1 MAYDVVLRQAK
12 VRDEVLELGDE
23 QGVVPELDAGVGLVA
38 QVRRAATADLL
49 VEDDGDAV
57 RGGEVEEGRVRGRA
71 DARPA
76 VQDDERGRR
85 RRRREV
91 AGDLVPGP
99 QGLAR
104 GGVVEVGFTFVCC
117 GGHCSILGSGEYRL
131 ACGQAAF
138 IQRQEFEFELGGC
151 GLPRVCVWALVV
163 FSEPARAAAL
173 QTCMSGTVKAKES
186 SAFRPYRKIYQRS
199 NINCCGATMG
209 DAPTAPI
216 TGNIAVNSCSGCIWQ
231 SHSDINFAETQQFA
245 SFLNTTEPKLI

>member
-1 MAYDVVLRQAK
+1 MADDVVLLQAK

-91 AGDLVPGP
+91 AGDLVPGL
-99 QGLAR
+99 QGLVR

-131 ACGQAAF
+131 ACGWAAF
-138 IQRQEFEFELGGC
+138 IQRRNRNWNWNLGDVGFQSTCSRGVC
-151 GLPRVCVWALVV
+151 GRWEDSPSLRAPPRCRLACLV
-163 FSEPARAAAL
+163 L
-173 QTCMSGTVKAKES
+173 
-186 SAFRPYRKIYQRS
+186 
-199 NINCCGATMG
+199 
-209 DAPTAPI
+209 
-216 TGNIAVNSCSGCIWQ
+216 
-231 SHSDINFAETQQFA
+231 
-245 SFLNTTEPKLI
+245 